1 MIIELPNYVPLE
13 YLDKIRESVLPFLD
27 DPNHKSN
34 KYPFFP
40 SNRDGKTVNVSQ
52 EPALKTTDELLS
64 DIFRSVQQN
73 VIAKRYKPGDF
84 QSGDSGYEY
93 HLYNPGEF
101 CHYHSDGEFS
111 GDLSGPTLIRYAAV
125 VLHMNTVEDGGET
138 IFPSQNKTIKTEAG
152 KVVIWP
158 PYGMFGHYTTPS
170 SVQREVI
177 VTWFVYTGISAV
189 RYGT

>member
-1 MIIELPNYVPLE
+1 MIIELPNFVAPE
-13 YLDKIRESVLPFLD
+13 YLEQIRQEVLPLLND
-27 DPNHKSN
+27 SERQSN

-40 SNRDGKTVNVSQ
+40 SNRDGKTINISE
-52 EPALKTTDELLS
+52 EPALSNVDSLLS
-64 DIFRSVQQN
+64 SIFRTVQHN
-73 VIAKRYKPGDF
+73 VIANRYKPGNF

-111 GDLSGPTLIRYAAV
+111 GDLSGPTLLRYAAV
-125 VLHMNTVEDGGET
+125 VLHMNTVENGGET
-138 IFPSQNKTIKTEAG
+138 VFPSQNKSIKTEAG
-152 KVVIWP
+152 KIAIWP

-170 SVQREVI
+170 SQPREVI

-189 RYGT
+189 RNGN